1 MTQMSY
7 VLLAYALSVPA
18 LGGLLALSFVAMRKA
33 ERAADALSRRD

>member
-18 LGGLLALSFVAMRKA
+18 LGALVAMSFAAMRKA